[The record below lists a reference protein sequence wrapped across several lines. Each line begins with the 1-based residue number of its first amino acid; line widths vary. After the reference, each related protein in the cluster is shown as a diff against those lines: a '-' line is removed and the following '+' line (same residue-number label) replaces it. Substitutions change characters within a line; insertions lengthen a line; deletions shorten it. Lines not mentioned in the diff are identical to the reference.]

1 MHCDLL
7 RKAFRSVR
15 HRFRVV
21 AFASATAEL
30 LTALQQHRPQV
41 AIISSDMQGGPLSGI
56 RILPEIRRTHPE
68 TKVIVMMPSTDKE
81 LVIDAFRFGAVGV
94 FSRSEPIDL
103 LYKSIE
109 VVSRGQI
116 WADTD
121 QLHHVLSAFAKSS
134 KPRKL
139 DPIVEGRVTR
149 REAAVVRL
157 AVEGLSNREIAQ
169 QLALTEHT
177 VKNYLFRVFDK
188 LGVSNRVE
196 LLLFCLDRERHELE
210 GLAPVDQL
218 SLRKVL
224 PERNTI
230 SSRTVAQQSK

>member
-21 AFASATAEL
+21 AFASTTAEL
-30 LTALQQHRPQV
+30 LTALQQYRHQV
-41 AIISSDMQGGPLSGI
+41 AIISSDMQDGPLSGI

-68 TKVIVMMPSTDKE
+68 TKVIVMMPSTEKE

-116 WADTD
+116 WATAEE
-121 QLHHVLSAFAKSS
+121 LHHVLKAFAKSS
-134 KPRKL
+134 KPRNL
-139 DPIVEGRVTR
+139 DPIVEGRITS

-157 AVEGLSNREIAQ
+157 AVEGLSNREIAE

-196 LLLFCLDRERHELE
+196 LVLCCLHQQENACEQLAAKTELAAE
-210 GLAPVDQL
+210 EV
-218 SLRKVL
+218 S
-224 PERNTI
+224 
-230 SSRTVAQQSK
+230 TVGRAAAR